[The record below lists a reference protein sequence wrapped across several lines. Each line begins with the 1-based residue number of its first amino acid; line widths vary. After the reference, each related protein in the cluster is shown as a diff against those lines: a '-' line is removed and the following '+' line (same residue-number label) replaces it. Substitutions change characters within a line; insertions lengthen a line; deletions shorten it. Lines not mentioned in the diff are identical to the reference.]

1 MALLACES
9 AYLQR
14 WRWQR
19 RYRAHDWLRIA
30 HQDLGFECKVHRTY
44 VGGIERG
51 ERNPTVLTL
60 IKMTAVLK
68 TTPAKLLRDAEAGAQ

>member
-1 MALLACES
+1 MAS
-9 AYLQR
+9 RSRKNPYLVALGQAVRDQR
-14 WRWQR
+14 EKLGMSQE
-19 RYRAHDWLRIA
+19 
-30 HQDLGFECKVHRTY
+30 DLGFECKVHRTY

-68 TTPAKLLRDAEAGAQ
+68 TTPARLLRDAELAAG